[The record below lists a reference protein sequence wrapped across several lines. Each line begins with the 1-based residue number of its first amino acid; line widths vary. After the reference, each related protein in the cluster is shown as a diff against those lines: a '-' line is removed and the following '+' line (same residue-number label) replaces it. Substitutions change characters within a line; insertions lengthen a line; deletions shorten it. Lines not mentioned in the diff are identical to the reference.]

1 MLNHVIYPN
10 SSISKPSKLV
20 FLLHGYGSN
29 KNDLI
34 NLAPDL
40 QAYLPDSL
48 FISPNAPENFEG
60 NDYFM
65 DAYQWFS
72 LTDRSEEKMLT
83 GASKS
88 SIILENFI
96 TEQAKKFS
104 ILLENIALI
113 GFSQGAMMAMHL
125 GLRLPH
131 TVKGIIGYSGLLIA
145 PSKLKNVIKSKPRVM
160 LIHGTEDTIVPIK
173 EMEKAYNALDDNGVM
188 AHTYRCNRLAHGIDS
203 QGIKI
208 GGGFLR
214 EIFAN

>member
-1 MLNHVIYPN
+1 MLKHVIHPN
-10 SSISKPSKLV
+10 SSTSKPSKLV

-40 QAYLPDSL
+40 QAYLADVL

-60 NDYFM
+60 NDYCM

-72 LTDRSEEKMLT
+72 LTDRSEEKMLE

-96 TEQAKKFS
+96 TKQAKKFS
-104 ILLENIALI
+104 ITLDNIALV

-125 GLRLPH
+125 GLRLSS
-131 TVKGIIGYSGLLIA
+131 TVRGIIAYSGLLIA

-160 LIHGTEDTIVPIK
+160 LIHGTEDTIVPIE
-173 EMEKAYNALDDNGVM
+173 EMEKAYNALDANGVM
-188 AHTYRCNRLAHGIDS
+188 THTYKCNGLAHGIDS
-203 QGIKI
+203 QGVKI
-208 GGGFLR
+208 GGNFLC
-214 EIFAN
+214 EVFAN